1 MRSTK
6 YILNPKGIPGKHGA
20 QGSLHMSRDDATL
33 MSERY
38 RSVPSDLRKNAGTC
52 RMLNVYTRTHE
63 SPTCAK
69 KKTDEIIRKR

>member
-6 YILNPKGIPGKHGA
+6 YIPNPKGIPGKHGA

-38 RSVPSDLRKNAGTC
+38 RSVAALI
-52 RMLNVYTRTHE
+52 
-63 SPTCAK
+63 CAK
-69 KKTDEIIRKR
+69 MQAHVGC